1 MLEAMDSNTLQ
12 AIDQF
17 KQTTYSQAAGAALIF
32 KIDMINDLTAPT
44 VEKILTRYQASNVK
58 MTSDEDEQA
67 AIIELRQAMLPA
79 IFTGRN
85 AVMEDMAVPTSKL
98 AELVAYIQQVSEET
112 GIQIF
117 TAGHAGDGNIH
128 PTLTWS
134 QDIKETPEGVTL
146 ALRKL
151 FNKAL
156 ELGGTISG
164 EHSVGMLKNQWNNV
178 ELGADVDY
186 LQHQVKA
193 LFDPMNLLNPK
204 RKIN

>member
-1 MLEAMDSNTLQ
+1 MDSNTLQ

-32 KIDMINDLTAPT
+32 KIDMINDLTVPT

-112 GIQIF
+112 GI
-117 TAGHAGDGNIH
+117 
-128 PTLTWS
+128 
-134 QDIKETPEGVTL
+134 
-146 ALRKL
+146 
-151 FNKAL
+151 
-156 ELGGTISG
+156 
-164 EHSVGMLKNQWNNV
+164 
-178 ELGADVDY
+178 
-186 LQHQVKA
+186 
-193 LFDPMNLLNPK
+193 
-204 RKIN
+204 